1 MLLSVQPKAV
11 LILSGIRFFLMRSQ
25 KKKKNPIVNPN
36 ETEMKLSWGI
46 AVPQKTI
53 LSMQIELKEF
63 FLFKTSF
70 ISEPCAEV
78 INDLFSTVNSVGK
91 FVAGLPY

>member
-1 MLLSVQPKAV
+1 MVTKE
-11 LILSGIRFFLMRSQ
+11 
-25 KKKKNPIVNPN
+25 KKKNPIINPN

-46 AVPQKTI
+46 AVPQKNI

-70 ISEPCAEV
+70 ISEPSAEV
-78 INDLFSTVNSVGK
+78 INNLFSTVNSVGK
-91 FVAGLPY
+91 FVADLLTKGEGLCLT